1 MPNTANDFDVRESE
15 DVEVD
20 ISAFSDED
28 LETALGML
36 LADKTP
42 GCAAESVSHDVNQ
55 ANSLC
60 TTPNDL
66 VSLLIGEFNYVNAS
80 TSLTNPT
87 SHGSSSGTSMSR
99 SDQQMLVQ
107 QLAPENARTTSGAAR

>member
-1 MPNTANDFDVRESE
+1 M
-15 DVEVD
+15 D
-20 ISAFSDED
+20 IRAFSDED

-42 GCAAESVSHDVNQ
+42 GCAAKSVSHDVNQ

-66 VSLLIGEFNYVNAS
+66 VSLLIGEFNSVNAS
-80 TSLTNPT
+80 TS
-87 SHGSSSGTSMSR
+87 HVSSSGTSMSR

-107 QLAPENARTTSGAAR
+107 QLAHENARTTSGAAR